1 MNYSFTPWIALGIS
15 IGVTTIIWFT
25 ILDLDKQSQE
35 LEFIALSDKMATQIQ
50 GKLQTHEQVL
60 MGFQGLFAA
69 STEVT
74 PNEFTNFFNIQKITS
89 RFPDNQGVGFIEYIS
104 GEKEKIEFYEK
115 LEKYD
120 LEFTIYPEGT
130 RSIYYPVT
138 YLEPPDF
145 RNMRALGYDVYS
157 EDIRRQSVDRA
168 ISTGQTTITGKI
180 TLVQE
185 TDDDIQN
192 GFLMLMPVYG
202 FDESTNQVQLEGF
215 VYSVFRMN
223 DFVQG
228 IWDIEIFKDMEI
240 KIYDGPPIS
249 ENLFFD
255 STNIDSNSKDLIFS
269 HSQGIEF
276 GQKQWFFIFAGTIPQ
291 VENIQ
296 NTRWLIPIMGYSLSV
311 ILFYAL
317 SLLVKNMK
325 LTKTIIIKE
334 RTSALGELAG
344 RFSHDIRNPLS
355 NINMALNLIQKDN
368 DLESNE
374 KVREKF
380 QIISRN
386 LDRIS
391 HQVDDVLDFIR
402 IHPLEKEEI
411 SLNSLLKDCVAS
423 LKVQKN
429 IRINFPQND
438 LSLFGDPFQLQI
450 VFKNIL
456 NNSLQA
462 IGEKE
467 GKIIIRSM
475 EDSKNVFV
483 EFEDSGPGFVGLKN
497 NEIFE
502 LLTTTKQTGTG
513 LGLVS
518 CKQIIENHKGSISV
532 RENPTT
538 FIIKIPKK

>member
-1 MNYSFTPWIALGIS
+1 MNYSFTPWVALGIS
-15 IGVTTIIWFT
+15 IVVTTIIWLT
-25 ILDLDKQSQE
+25 ILDLDKQSEE
-35 LEFIALSDKMATQIQ
+35 LEFIALTDKMTTQIQ
-50 GKLQTHEQVL
+50 GKLQNHEQVL

-69 STEVT
+69 SSEVT
-74 PNEFTNFFNIQKITS
+74 PNEFSNFFNIQKITS

-104 GEKEKIEFYEK
+104 GEEEKIDFYEK
-115 LEKYD
+115 IEKYD
-120 LEFTIYPEGT
+120 LEFTIHPEGT
-130 RSIYYPVT
+130 RSEYYPVA
-138 YLEPPDF
+138 YLEPQDF
-145 RNMRALGYDVYS
+145 RNTRALGYDVYT
-157 EDIRRQSVDRA
+157 EEIRRHSIDKA
-168 ISTGQTTITGKI
+168 TSTGQTTITGKI
-180 TLVQE
+180 ILVQE
-185 TDDDIQN
+185 VGKDVQN
-192 GFLMLMPVYG
+192 GFLMLMPVHG
-202 FDESTNQVQLEGF
+202 FDEATNQVQLEGF

-228 IWDIEIFKDMEI
+228 IWDIEIFKDIEI

-269 HSQGIEF
+269 QSQGIEF
-276 GQKQWFFIFAGTIPQ
+276 GQKQWFFTYSGTLPM
-291 VENIQ
+291 VENLQ
-296 NTRWLIPIMGYSLSV
+296 NTRWLIPVMGYSMSLF
-311 ILFYAL
+311 LFYAL
-317 SLLVKNMK
+317 SLFVKNMK
-325 LTKTIIIKE
+325 LTKTIIKKE
-334 RTSALGELAG
+334 KTSALGELAG

-355 NINMALNLIQKDN
+355 NINMALNLIQKDS
-368 DLESNE
+368 DLKSNE

-402 IHPLEKEEI
+402 VHPLEKEEM
-411 SLNSLLKDCVAS
+411 SLNSLLRDCVAS
-423 LKVQKN
+423 STIPKN
-429 IRINFPQND
+429 IKINFPQND
-438 LSLFGDPFQLQI
+438 LSIFGDPFQLQI

-456 NNSLQA
+456 SNSIQA
-462 IGEKE
+462 IGEKA

-475 EDSKNVFV
+475 EDSKNVIL

-518 CKQIIENHKGSISV
+518 CKQIVENHKGSISV

>member
-1 MNYSFTPWIALGIS
+1 VNYSFTPWIALGIA
-15 IGVTTIIWFT
+15 IVTTTIIWVT
-25 ILDLDKQSQE
+25 ILDLDKQSQKI
-35 LEFIALSDKMATQIQ
+35 EFIGLADKMTTQIQ
-50 GKLQTHEQVL
+50 DKLQTHEQVL

-74 PNEFTNFFNIQKITS
+74 PNEFINFFNIQKITS
-89 RFPDNQGVGFIEYIS
+89 RFPDSQGVGFIEYVS
-104 GEKEKIEFYEK
+104 GEEEKIEFYKK
-115 LEKYD
+115 LEKHD

-130 RSIYYPVT
+130 RSEYYPVV
-138 YLEPPDF
+138 YLEPQDF
-145 RNMRALGYDVYS
+145 RNTRALGYDVYT
-157 EDIRRQSVDRA
+157 EEIRRHSIDKA
-168 ISTGQTTITGKI
+168 ISTGQTTITGKVI
-180 TLVQE
+180 LVQE
-185 TDDDIQN
+185 VGTNVQN

-202 FDESTNQVQLEGF
+202 LDEDTNQVQLEGL

-228 IWDIEIFKDMEI
+228 IWDVEIFKDIEI

-276 GQKQWFFIFAGTIPQ
+276 GQKQWFFTYSGTLPT
-291 VENIQ
+291 VENLQ
-296 NTRWLIPIMGYSLSV
+296 NARWAIPIMGYSMSLV
-311 ILFYAL
+311 LFYAL
-317 SLLVKNMK
+317 SLFVKNMK
-325 LTKTIIIKE
+325 LTKTIIKKE

-386 LDRIS
+386 LNRIS
-391 HQVDDVLDFIR
+391 RQVDDVLDFIR
-402 IHPLEKEEI
+402 VHPLEKEDV
-411 SLNSLLKDCVAS
+411 SLNSLLRDCVAS
-423 LKVQKN
+423 LTIPKN
-429 IRINFPQND
+429 IKINFPQKD
-438 LSLFGDPFQLQI
+438 LFVFGDPFQLQI

-483 EFEDSGPGFVGLKN
+483 EFEDSGPGFVGLKS

-502 LLTTTKQTGTG
+502 LLTTTKETGTG

-518 CKQIIENHKGSISV
+518 CKQIVENHKGSISV

>member
-276 GQKQWFFIFAGTIPQ
+276 GQKQWFFTFSGTIPQ

-456 NNSLQA
+456 SNSIQA
-462 IGEKE
+462 IGEKA
-467 GKIIIRSM
+467 GKITIRSM